1 MNSFNHK
8 ELYHQAYEQ
17 KYKGFVLITVM
28 LLLTIL
34 SLSGF
39 VAFEIS
45 QFNYKTNQARFTQMH
60 ARHISEEARLLAK
73 DELESLL
80 LNTSNG
86 RITDSNALNESKGS
100 ERSKGS
106 ANLIMSMDDL
116 EKTLQI
122 KSSESSRFEKQGL
135 EPFLEIS
142 KVNSSAT
149 VYIQAFPAQM
159 IKNGTELS
167 QHMTYSREGQGLGG
181 RGSFSKNYELR
192 AKGVTRHKGNDVI
205 FWSASDY
212 RFIP

>member
-8 ELYHQAYEQ
+8 EFYHQEYEQ

-45 QFNYKTNQARFTQMH
+45 QFTYKTNQARFTQMH

-80 LNTSNG
+80 LNKLNEP
-86 RITDSNALNESKGS
+86 ITDSNALND
-100 ERSKGS
+100 SKGS

-122 KSSESSRFEKQGL
+122 KSPEASRFEKQGL

-142 KVNSSAT
+142 KVNSSAI
-149 VYIQAFPAQM
+149 VYIQAFPTQM

-167 QHMTYSREGQGLGG
+167 QHMAYSREGQGLGG